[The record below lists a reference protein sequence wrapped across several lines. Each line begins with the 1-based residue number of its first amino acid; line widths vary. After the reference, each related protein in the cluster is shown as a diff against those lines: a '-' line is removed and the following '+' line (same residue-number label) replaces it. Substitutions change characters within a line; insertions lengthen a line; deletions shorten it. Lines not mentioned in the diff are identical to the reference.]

1 MSESARVVAPP
12 VPDDV
17 TRWTRFR
24 EGINSEDSKLFQIV
38 AMLIATP
45 WLCLAVVTL
54 GPSTVRLVISLLQP
68 LAE

>member
-1 MSESARVVAPP
+1 MSESARAVAPP

-24 EGINSEDSKLFQIV
+24 EGLNSEDSKLFQIL
-38 AMLIATP
+38 AMLIATR
-45 WLCLAVVTL
+45 WLCLAMVTL
-54 GPSTVRLVISLLQP
+54 ASPTVRLVISLFQP